1 MRLDL
6 AVSAATRRRGDNYDD
21 NETDPLCVCL
31 APQPPPA
38 RHAAAASRQLPTKS
52 WLPLAAARYPLL
64 HAAAAAGDA
73 VPCVTLRLESGL
85 ECHAHSQD
93 NIIVHDNPTTS

>member
-6 AVSAATRRRGDNYDD
+6 AVSAATRRRGDDYDD
-21 NETDPLCVCL
+21 NETDPLCVFL

-38 RHAAAASRQLPTKS
+38 RHAAAASRQLPT

-73 VPCVTLRLESGL
+73 VPLCDAAS
-85 ECHAHSQD
+85 
-93 NIIVHDNPTTS
+93 